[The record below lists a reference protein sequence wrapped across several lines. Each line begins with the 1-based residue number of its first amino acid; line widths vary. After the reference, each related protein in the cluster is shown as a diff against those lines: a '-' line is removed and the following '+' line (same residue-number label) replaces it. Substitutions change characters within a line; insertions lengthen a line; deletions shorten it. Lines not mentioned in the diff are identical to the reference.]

1 MMKYSNHVN
10 NEPINKQINGF
21 TLIELLVTISILAIA
36 MAIAIPNM
44 STFISKLRVD
54 NEISQLNRLILTA
67 RNTAINYEA
76 STTICPLDNNNNCT
90 NDWTGVISVF
100 VDNDGDGSMEAG
112 DNDTVI
118 RVKEGIQQGDSLL
131 YGQASLRYNQ
141 MGTILGGV
149 SATPF
154 RYCPE
159 GHVDLNRGIIVA
171 ASGRS
176 FATTDTDNDDKDEDR
191 LGNEISCI

>member
-1 MMKYSNHVN
+1 MKYSNHVN
-10 NEPINKQINGF
+10 NKPFIKRINGF
-21 TLIELLVTISILAIA
+21 TLVELLVTISILAIA

-44 STFISKLRVD
+44 GTFISKLRVD

-76 STTICPLDNNNNCT
+76 STTVCPLDNTNNCT
-90 NDWTGVISVF
+90 NDWTGEISVF
-100 VDNDGDGSMEAG
+100 IDNDGDGVLDAV
-112 DNDTVI
+112 DNDTLI
-118 RVKEGIQQGDSLL
+118 KVKEGIQNGDNLL

-154 RYCPE
+154 RYCPK
-159 GHVDLNRGIIVA
+159 GYVKLNRGIIVA

-176 FATTDTDNDDKDEDR
+176 FATSDTDNDDKDEDR
-191 LGNEISCI
+191 LGNEISCT

>member
-1 MMKYSNHVN
+1 MKYSNHVK
-10 NEPINKQINGF
+10 NKPLRINGF
-21 TLIELLVTISILAIA
+21 TLVELLITISILAIA
-36 MAIAIPNM
+36 MAVAIPNM
-44 STFISKLRVD
+44 GIFISKLRVD

-76 STTICPLDNNNNCT
+76 STTVCPLDNNNNCT
-90 NDWTGVISVF
+90 NDWTGEISVF
-100 VDNDGDGSMEAG
+100 IDNDGDGVLDAG
-112 DNDTVI
+112 DNDLVI
-118 RVKEGIQQGDSLL
+118 KVKEAIQQGDNLL

-141 MGTILGGV
+141 MGTILGAV
-149 SATPF
+149 AATPF
-154 RYCPE
+154 RYCPKDYLE
-159 GHVDLNRGIIVA
+159 LNRGIVVA